1 MKMVRASDVTTS
13 VLDRAA
19 PAAPAEAGP
28 PPASPRTLV
37 IVPAYNESATVGD
50 VVRAIRKDAPSVD
63 VLVIDDG
70 STDDSSA
77 IARSEAAVVLR
88 HPFNLGIGGAV
99 QTGFIYALEHDYDY
113 MVQVDGDG
121 QHDPG
126 QIALL
131 FDAMAELPAVD
142 MVCGSRFLSP
152 ERRYPAPISRRTG
165 IHIFAFLLSRIVGQR
180 VSDPTS
186 GFRLYNR
193 RAIELFARDYPHDYP
208 EVEAVLMLHFHRLRM
223 RETPVHMYERGGGVS
238 SIRSGKSAYYMV
250 KVLLA
255 MFVGLVRR
263 RPVVERGE
271 PAPVTAGEGF

>member
-1 MKMVRASDVTTS
+1 MMKR
-13 VLDRAA
+13 RRFAA
-19 PAAPAEAGP
+19 
-28 PPASPRTLV
+28 RTLA
-37 IVPAYNESATVGD
+37 IVPVYNESATLAG
-50 VVRAIRKDAPSVD
+50 VVRAIRSDAPDVD

-77 IARSEAAVVLR
+77 VARGERAVVLR

-99 QTGFIYALEHDYDY
+99 QTGFIYALEHGYDF

-126 QIALL
+126 QIGLL
-131 FDAMAELPAVD
+131 FDAMAQPPAVD
-142 MVCGSRFLSP
+142 MVCGSRFIGP

-180 VSDPTS
+180 ISDPTS

-208 EVEAVLMLHFHRLRM
+208 EVEVVLMLHFHRLRM
-223 RETPVHMYERGGGVS
+223 RETPVRMYERGGGVS
-238 SIRSGKSAYYMV
+238 SIRSGKSIYYMV

-255 MFVGLVRR
+255 MSVGLVRR
-263 RPVVERGE
+263 RPAVEAGSA
-271 PAPVTAGEGF
+271 APIRAGGF